1 MERDG
6 REFSTIEIESWHQ
19 LAANTIR
26 TRRCLRSDRS
36 LMDKFGAAQRRK
48 LRDDWE
54 DQTHSVTHSLT
65 HSLTLSLSLSLSLA
79 LYIYRKSRTSVVLF
93 EEV

>member
-1 MERDG
+1 
-6 REFSTIEIESWHQ
+6 
-19 LAANTIR
+19 
-26 TRRCLRSDRS
+26 
-36 LMDKFGAAQRRK
+36 MDKFGAAQRRK

-54 DQTHSVTHSLT
+54 DQTHSVTDSLT
-65 HSLTLSLSLSLSLA
+65 HSLTLSLSLSPLSLA